1 MSTTDTLR
9 TAETLTEAG
18 VPDRQAAAHARAIE
32 DAATEAVGDL
42 VTRAD
47 LAQLEVRLVRI
58 LLIQAGVIIGTVV
71 ALLRLIP

>member
-18 VPDRQAAAHARAIE
+18 VPERQAAGHARAIE

-58 LLIQAGVIIGTVV
+58 LLIQTGVIIGAVV

>member
-1 MSTTDTLR
+1 M
-9 TAETLTEAG
+9 
-18 VPDRQAAAHARAIE
+18 PDRQAAGHAR
-32 DAATEAVGDL
+32 ATEAVGDL

-58 LLIQAGVIIGTVV
+58 LLIQTGVIIGAVV

>member
-18 VPDRQAAAHARAIE
+18 VSDRQAAGHARAIE

-58 LLIQAGVIIGTVV
+58 LLIQTGVIIGAVV

>member
-18 VPDRQAAAHARAIE
+18 VPDRQAAGHARAIE

-58 LLIQAGVIIGTVV
+58 LLIQTGVIIGAVV

>member
-18 VPDRQAAAHARAIE
+18 VPDRQAAGHARAIE
-32 DAATEAVGDL
+32 DAATEAVGAL

-58 LLIQAGVIIGTVV
+58 LLIQTGVIIGAVV

>member
-18 VPDRQAAAHARAIE
+18 VPERQAGAHARAIE

-58 LLIQAGVIIGTVV
+58 LLIQTGVIIGAVV